1 MAKSKRPLA
10 LFEGRLPPTKI
21 AEGMNAAE
29 RNAKRLAQDA
39 RLLLEARRFATATAV
54 AILAIEEAGKS
65 HVLRGMSVAKTDE
78 DVRRAWREYRSH
90 TRKNVLWTLSDMVR
104 YGARKLDDFGPMFD
118 PESDH
123 PYVLDQIKQ
132 LGFYT
137 DCVGKG
143 KWAEPEIVI
152 EENLAKSL
160 VETAERLASEHFV
173 TPQEIELWVKHMG
186 PVQGGSLAWF
196 KKAFENYYAEL
207 QEKGLAPPGENMAT
221 QLIEGRIGPESSK
234 SKSSDNK

>member
-10 LFEGRLPPTKI
+10 LFEGRLTPAKI
-21 AEGMNAAE
+21 ADGMNAAE

-39 RLLLEARRFATATAV
+39 RLLLNGKRFATAAAV

-65 HVLRGMSVAKTDE
+65 SVLRGMSVAKTDE
-78 DVRRAWREYRSH
+78 DVKKAWKEFRAH
-90 TRKNVLWTLSDMVR
+90 TRKNVLWILSDMVCR
-104 YGARKLDDFGPMFD
+104 GARKLDDFGPMFD

-123 PYVLDQIKQ
+123 PYILDQIKQ

-143 KWAEPEIVI
+143 KWAEPANVI
-152 EENLAKSL
+152 KEDLAKSF
-160 VETAERLASEHFV
+160 VEIAEQLASEHFV

-186 PVQGGSLAWF
+186 PVRNSSPAWF
-196 KKAFENYYAEL
+196 KKAFENYYGEL
-207 QEKGLAPPGENMAT
+207 QEKGLTPPGENVAT
-221 QLIEGRIGPESSK
+221 QLIEGRIGPNSGKRS
-234 SKSSDNK
+234 NLT